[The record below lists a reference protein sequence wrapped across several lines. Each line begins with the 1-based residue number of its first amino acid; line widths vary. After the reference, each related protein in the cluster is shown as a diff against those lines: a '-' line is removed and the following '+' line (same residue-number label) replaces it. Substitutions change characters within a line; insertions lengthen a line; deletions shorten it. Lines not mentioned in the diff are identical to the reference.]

1 MNMIFKTAQI
11 KFEKPADRNHEYV
24 RMFISPN
31 SEYTYGYLSKS
42 ELVNHYNPHIRAVP
56 VITMNSKEASLLAAS
71 YKLTKSLH
79 EALLHALP
87 NQMKRIGYEH
97 CHAEQTNTGS
107 RNNESSP
114 DT

>member
-31 SEYTYGYLSKS
+31 SEYTYGYMSKF
-42 ELVNHYNPHIRAVP
+42 ELDNHWRETVP
-56 VITMNSKEASLLAAS
+56 VVSMTAEEASLLAAS

-97 CHAEQTNTGS
+97 RHAEQANTGS
-107 RNNESSP
+107 WDNGSSP
-114 DT
+114 YP